1 MAFKKSED
9 GSFKYS
15 IRGINRIIEE
25 RGQQFLRL
33 SQIAWNVAD
42 GEEVDP
48 DKIKLDLRKF
58 RTDSDGNEIMSK
70 GISFMTE
77 EGPHELVHVMIE
89 EGFGNT
95 EKCLRLL
102 KERSDFKSS
111 VNNISG
117 NHSDDESMDET
128 FDLRDLL

>member
-48 DKIKLDLRKF
+48 SKIKLDLRKF
-58 RTDSDGNEIMSK
+58 RTDSEGNEIMSK
-70 GISFMTE
+70 GVSFMTE

-89 EGFGNT
+89 EGFGDT
-95 EKCLRLL
+95 EKCIRLL
-102 KERSDFKSS
+102 KERKDFKSAA
-111 VNNISG
+111 NAAYG
-117 NHSDDESMDET
+117 KHDDESEDET